1 MTWPAARRLSS
12 GALSPGAVA
21 RRPTHHTTLAVRRP
35 LLVVRCS
42 SLVARITLRVTRRS
56 LFVARCS
63 LSVGPSLAPEC
74 TQSLLVASSLWGLT
88 ARRYAAA
95 PSGSTILGEVCR
107 GQHHRLVRHA
117 RGNPRLAPRR
127 APLRGPS
134 FTGPSHRRRRSS
146 LVQGKSTPV
155 ARGSSRVAS
164 PQIVEAARRAS
175 PRRSVFAEAPRCV
188 VARRHTVGCG
198 SCASP
203 RRHAVLCLRK
213 PRLARRLAAWCLRS
227 PTVRR
232 RASPRRSVFAEHAGI
247 VATTRHSPLTTR
259 HFVVH

>member
-88 ARRYAAA
+88 ARRCAAA
-95 PSGSTILGEVCR
+95 PSGLFDPPHPGCGR
-107 GQHHRLVRHA
+107 HHRLVRPERANRFCKPCGQRFFACHLRRSLPAGRCSLFADRRTQAVARRPSHA
-117 RGNPRLAPRR
+117 ARRPTLVACRR
-127 APLRGPS
+127 APCRPTPPLAAQRLVA
-134 FTGPSHRRRRSS
+134 RRPRSSRVGRRSWFAARRSS
-146 LVQGKSTPV
+146 PV
-155 ARGSSRVAS
+155 
-164 PQIVEAARRAS
+164 
-175 PRRSVFAEAPRCV
+175 
-188 VARRHTVGCG
+188 
-198 SCASP
+198 
-203 RRHAVLCLRK
+203 
-213 PRLARRLAAWCLRS
+213 
-227 PTVRR
+227 VR
-232 RASPRRSVFAEHAGI
+232 
-247 VATTRHSPLTTR
+247 
-259 HFVVH
+259 

>member
-88 ARRYAAA
+88 ACRYAVAT
-95 PSGSTILGEVCR
+95 SGAMILGVVGCD
-107 GQHHRLVRHA
+107 QHHRLVRPE
-117 RGNPRLAPRR
+117 RER
-127 APLRGPS
+127 PS
-134 FTGPSHRRRRSS
+134 FSHVARCSPPRCSS
-146 LVQGKSTPV
+146 PLPVERNSLFVEAPPVTRCPLPV
-155 ARGSSRVAS
+155 ARHIVGAAPLPRKRN
-164 PQIVEAARRAS
+164 PQTAARRHNHPPGFRFS
-175 PRRSVFAEAPRCV
+175 
-188 VARRHTVGCG
+188 TG
-198 SCASP
+198 
-203 RRHAVLCLRK
+203 
-213 PRLARRLAAWCLRS
+213 
-227 PTVRR
+227 T
-232 RASPRRSVFAEHAGI
+232 
-247 VATTRHSPLTTR
+247 PLEDR
-259 HFVVH
+259 HFAASVRPST